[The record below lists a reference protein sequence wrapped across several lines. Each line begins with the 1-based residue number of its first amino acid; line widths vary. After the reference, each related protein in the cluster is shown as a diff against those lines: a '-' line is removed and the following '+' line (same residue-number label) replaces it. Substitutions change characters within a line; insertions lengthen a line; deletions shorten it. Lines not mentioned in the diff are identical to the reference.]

1 MITEIVT
8 FKLPAGMTRGEVV
21 DGFRQSV
28 PTWSGNPD
36 LIRKYYLYD
45 PAKGLAGGAYLWNN
59 IDDAKRWHGDAFRKR
74 IAEKY
79 GSEPVS
85 IYYETPI
92 AIDNPTRTVS
102 DDAGAA

>member
-1 MITEIVT
+1 MV
-8 FKLPAGMTRGEVV
+8 FGKAFLPGAET
-21 DGFRQSV
+21 
-28 PTWSGNPD
+28 PTWSGN
-36 LIRKYYLYD
+36 YLYD
-45 PAKGLAGGAYLWNN
+45 PARGLAGGVYLWKS

-79 GSEPVS
+79 GSEPTS

-92 AIDNPTRTVS
+92 AIDNSTRTVS